1 MIDALP
7 INRFQDLVASY
18 GADPDR
24 WPTEQRCGAI
34 GCLVQSEAARDAW
47 RDAADL
53 DADLDS
59 VPDQPASSELVDRVV
74 AIGDAAK
81 AQKSSIVVG
90 VFRHTLP
97 YAAAAAIALVVGLA
111 VPSPLRD
118 AAGVA
123 VLDEAAV
130 GQPQIVTDTNAGI
143 TTLALVDAGT
153 FADDEADP
161 DGVLSD
167 DSLLNDL
174 PLL

>member
-7 INRFQDLVASY
+7 IDRFHHLVASY

-24 WPTEQRCGAI
+24 WPTDQRGGAI
-34 GCLVQSEAARDAW
+34 RCLVDSEAARAAW

-59 VPDQPASSELVDRVV
+59 VPDLQASSELVDRVL
-74 AIGDAAK
+74 AIGDTPEKQNTGRVAGAT
-81 AQKSSIVVG
+81 SYV
-90 VFRHTLP
+90 LP

-111 VPSPLRD
+111 VPSPFRD
-118 AAGVA
+118 ATGIA
-123 VLDEAAV
+123 LQDEAAV
-130 GQPQIVTDTNAGI
+130 SEPAIVADSDDGL
-143 TTLALVDAGT
+143 TTLALVDVGT

-161 DGVLSD
+161 DEALSD
-167 DSLLNDL
+167 DSELTEL